1 MASFLALL
9 ADMRNGEAIP
19 RLDDELTELM
29 DSICEHQAAG
39 TMVLKLKI
47 TPDKLENFR
56 VVGVKV
62 EYAIEAKPPTEKA
75 GTSVFYVGEKGE
87 LSRENARQMNLEMQ
101 VEEAH
106 GRQSS

>member
-19 RLDDELTELM
+19 RLDNELTELM
-29 DSICEHQAAG
+29 DAIREHQSAG
-39 TMVLKLKI
+39 TMVLKLKV

-62 EYAIEAKPPTEKA
+62 EYAIETKPPTEKA
-75 GTSVFYVGEKGE
+75 GTSVFYVGEKGD
-87 LSRENARQMNLEMQ
+87 LTRENPRQTSLELEIQ
-101 VEEAH
+101 EAH